1 MAMSVHIR
9 RLSIADLESCLAVES
24 AAFPPAEAASR
35 EKIEYRLV
43 TCPELCYGLF
53 LDSTSTAPSDAADV
67 PPSATAST
75 NASHQNA
82 RLIAHVLS
90 TRSLSAVVTDQ
101 DMQLPANWRNNR
113 DKPQDSAKVGH
124 QPNGGTVALH
134 SLAVSPSHQK
144 LGLGKYLMSRYI
156 EKMREMQAV
165 ERISILT
172 YENLVSYYEELG
184 FQLLGASASNHGG
197 VAWKDMVYTID
208 TKTD

>member
-1 MAMSVHIR
+1 MALSVHIR
-9 RLSIADLESCLAVES
+9 CLSIADLESCLVVES
-24 AAFPPAEAASR
+24 ATFPPAEAASR

-53 LDSTSTAPSDAADV
+53 LDSRSTAPSEAADV
-67 PPSATAST
+67 PQSATAST

-90 TRSLSAVVTDQ
+90 TRSLSVVVTDQ
-101 DMQLPANWRNNR
+101 DMQLPANWRDN
-113 DKPQDSAKVGH
+113 PQDGAKVGH
-124 QPNGGTVALH
+124 QPNGNTVALH
-134 SLAVSPSHQK
+134 SLAMCPSHQK

-172 YENLVSYYEELG
+172 YENLVSFYQELG
-184 FQLLGASASNHGG
+184 FQLLGASASTHGG

-208 TKTD
+208 TKTG

>member
-1 MAMSVHIR
+1 MSVHIR
-9 RLSIADLESCLAVES
+9 RLSIADLEFCLAVES

-35 EKIEYRLV
+35 EKIEYRLA

-53 LDSTSTAPSDAADV
+53 LDSTSSARSDTADV
-67 PPSATAST
+67 PQSATAST

-90 TRSLSAVVTDQ
+90 TRSLSVVVTDQ
-101 DMQLPANWRNNR
+101 DMQLPANWRN
-113 DKPQDSAKVGH
+113 KPDDGAKVGH
-124 QPNGGTVALH
+124 QPNGSTVALH
-134 SLAVSPSHQK
+134 SLAVCPSHQK
-144 LGLGKYLMSRYI
+144 LGLGKYLMGRYI
-156 EKMREMQAV
+156 EKMREMRAV

-172 YENLVSYYEELG
+172 YENLVSYYQTLG

-197 VAWKDMVYTID
+197 VAWRDMVYTID